1 MRARNIKPKVFIWQ
15 GRWRGGA
22 EKITQ
27 GVAEAFKKYYGISPT
42 LGVLEK
48 RKDVDFRQILV
59 KELFPEKLIGYN
71 AFLATWYLNK
81 KGVLDRFD
89 IAFSHGGLFLKTKNN
104 FYVCHEASD
113 LDHLLKRTP
122 SLISKL
128 ATLSVKRWRITSM
141 KKADLIMSSTVECD
155 KFLERHG
162 IKNHTRSGS
171 FVDKG
176 IFKPAD
182 IPSPSEKFN
191 VLFVGRKDPIKNFEG
206 LRKACWE
213 LKDKVNLYV
222 AGIANESEANV
233 SYLGEL
239 TENELVEWYNR
250 CDLFILPSF
259 WEGFPFVLLEG
270 LACRTPILAS
280 KYAVPEIL
288 KEFTAT
294 FDPCKKNEL
303 KEKILWSIDNY
314 DEMLNMARK
323 GYKFVIKNYD
333 KEKVLKEETDTIIK
347 VFLNAAEYG

>member
-1 MRARNIKPKVFIWQ
+1 MDSVKPRVFIWQ

-22 EKITQ
+22 EKITL
-27 GVAEAFKKYYGISPT
+27 GVGEAFKKYHGISPT

-48 RKDVDFRQILV
+48 REDVDFEQIVV
-59 KELFPEKLIGYN
+59 KELFPERLIGYN

-113 LDHLLKRTP
+113 LDLLGKNLSPLSRLAFL
-122 SLISKL
+122 LI
-128 ATLSVKRWRITSM
+128 KRWRVASM
-141 KKADLIMSSTVECD
+141 KKANLIVSSVRGCD
-155 KFLERHG
+155 RFLERHG
-162 IKNHTRSGS
+162 IKNYVRSSS
-171 FVDKG
+171 FVDTK
-176 IFKPAD
+176 IFRPIKVPT
-182 IPSPSEKFN
+182 PSEKFN
-191 VLFVGRKDPIKNFEG
+191 VLFVGRKDPIKNFKG
-206 LRKACWE
+206 LRKVCWE

-222 AGIANESEANV
+222 AGIAIESEANV

-239 TENELVEWYNR
+239 TENELVQWYNR
-250 CDLFILPSF
+250 CDLFVLPSF

-294 FDPCKKNEL
+294 FDPYKKNEL

-314 DEMLNMARK
+314 DEMLNMAEK

-333 KEKVLKEETDTIIK
+333 KEKVLKEETGTIIK
-347 VFLNAAEYG
+347 VFFKSSKLNL